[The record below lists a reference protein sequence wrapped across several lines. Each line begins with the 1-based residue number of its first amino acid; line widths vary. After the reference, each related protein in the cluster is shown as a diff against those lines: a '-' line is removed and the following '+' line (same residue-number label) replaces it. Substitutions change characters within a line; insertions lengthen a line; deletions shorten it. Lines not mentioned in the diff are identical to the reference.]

1 MTPFEQAATI
11 AITPLTPIHIGCG
24 ETFEPTD
31 YVIDGNGLY
40 AFDPSLAVLNDSQ
53 RSQLLRVARD
63 ADLQG
68 IQNFFRNHPE
78 PFIGCSRQVIPVTD
92 EISREYDEKIGRP
105 AQKISN
111 GNNIINRLSIDRTT
125 CHPHTSIPYLPGSS
139 LKGAIRT
146 AILDRL
152 NNGEKPRVPARQA
165 TQWENH
171 LLRMEGFNFAQ
182 SAFRLLKVSD
192 LAAGNPAHQIVM
204 ARQYKKKL
212 LTGRQQDSSTIPAR
226 KQVIIPAQYRC
237 FTGSINLHSLSG
249 IHAEK
254 KKIPAWTIE
263 NLKALAHDCNRY
275 YLHHMERDLTVLR
288 TLQGA
293 KLVSGQWLDS
303 IERLLSGIQE
313 KLDSGNAFLAKLGQ
327 YGGAES
333 KTYTG
338 NVAEIKIMHGKDKK
352 TTYESSTTTIWLTD
366 CGNGNVPFG
375 WALVEIAPEDD
386 LPALKKWC
394 GQQQASLPDS
404 AALQQKLSEIR
415 TAMAKRK
422 AAIVQEK
429 AEQEAKRQA
438 EEQAAQQRA
447 EEIAAMPKGERVAVE
462 ITGKLE
468 SVRAKDVGNT
478 AVGEVKISLKNA
490 VAELSRADRQAC
502 IAAVKSIFKKK
513 DLLSKKNKEFFKELE
528 S

>member
-1 MTPFEQAATI
+1 MTPFEQAAPI

-68 IQNFFRNHPE
+68 IQNFFRNHPK
-78 PFIGCSRQVIPVTD
+78 PFIGCSKQVIPVTD
-92 EISREYDEKIGRP
+92 EISREYDEKIGKP
-105 AQKISN
+105 AQQVRN

-125 CHPHTSIPYLPGSS
+125 CHPHTGIPYLPGSS

-146 AILDRL
+146 AILDCL

-192 LAAGNPAHQIVM
+192 LTAGNPAHQIVM
-204 ARQYKKKL
+204 ARQYKKEL
-212 LTGRQQDSSTIPAR
+212 LTGKQQDSSTIPVR

-237 FTGSINLHSLSG
+237 FTGSINLQSLSG

-263 NLKALAHDCNRY
+263 NLKALTRDCNRY
-275 YLHHMERDLTVLR
+275 YLSHMERDLAVLQA
-288 TLQGA
+288 LQGA
-293 KLVSGQWLDS
+293 RLVSSQWLDNF
-303 IERLLSGIQE
+303 RKLLSGIQA
-313 KLDSGNAFLAKLGQ
+313 KLDSGNAFLVKLGQ

-338 NVAEIKIMHGKDKK
+338 NVAEIKIMHGKNKK
-352 TTYESSTTTIWLTD
+352 PTYESSTTTIWLTD

-375 WALVEIAPEDD
+375 WALVEIDPEDD
-386 LPALKKWC
+386 LTVLKKWC
-394 GQQQASLPDS
+394 GQQQASLLDN
-404 AALQQKLSEIR
+404 AALQQKLSEIK
-415 TAMAKRK
+415 TEMAEKK
-422 AAIVQEK
+422 AVIAQEK

-438 EEQAAQQRA
+438 EEQAAQQKAA
-447 EEIAAMPKGERVAVE
+447 ELAAMSP
-462 ITGKLE
+462 
-468 SVRAKDVGNT
+468 
-478 AVGEVKISLKNA
+478 
-490 VAELSRADRQAC
+490 AEL
-502 IAAVKSIFKKK
+502 
-513 DLLSKKNKEFFKELE
+513 LLNEIKELLGRNIKNGSTEYVKLRE
-528 S
+528 SILKIKEIGSETEIQEVRRTFSKDQKKQLKKIWETIKQ